1 MIDAPAKFKVASF
14 NGLGGDAF
22 TRIYV
27 IRSLTLTLV
36 GSWSH
41 ETLPSSLYVIWH
53 MQRLK
58 LLRPTVKEEIDLQ
71 ENTLFDI

>member
-14 NGLGGDAF
+14 DGLGDAF
-22 TRIYV
+22 TRKYV
-27 IRSLTLTLV
+27 IRPLTLTLV
-36 GSWSH
+36 WSRSH